1 MNILTLKNSKLVYIS
16 DAFILNFK
24 VTLDQGLSMYDL
36 KLNHLITKKP
46 NSKLNKC
53 QDDNDKFQNYV
64 MLIKI
69 TFPDVFFAD
78 NTAILVKCS
87 FSK

>member
-1 MNILTLKNSKLVYIS
+1 
-16 DAFILNFK
+16 
-24 VTLDQGLSMYDL
+24 MYDL

-69 TFPDVFFAD
+69 TFPDVFFRR
-78 NTAILVKCS
+78 
-87 FSK
+87 